1 MLKPPNSPFSSITKG
16 ETSLVT
22 ILTVLP
28 LTTGGVGGVEIGLE
42 VTVGVGLDWALT
54 GNRSSGLTVKT
65 IVNVA
70 IAIVNKII
78 NFCQDLTYPEKGRLR
93 SGFGRE
99 SGFIRLLVL

>member
-28 LTTGGVGGVEIGLE
+28 LITGGVGGIEIGLE

-54 GNRSSGLTVKT
+54 ERSSGLTVKT

-99 SGFIRLLVL
+99 SGFIRSLVL